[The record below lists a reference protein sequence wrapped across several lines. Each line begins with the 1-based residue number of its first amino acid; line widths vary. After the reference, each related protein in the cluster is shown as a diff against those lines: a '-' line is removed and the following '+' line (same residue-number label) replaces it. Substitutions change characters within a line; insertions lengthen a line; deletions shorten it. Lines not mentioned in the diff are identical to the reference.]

1 MSPEIQ
7 LAEFTHRLHYDDLPP
22 EVVRLVKRL
31 LLAVSGTAIAGA
43 HEDGIGALRSLML
56 QRGGRPEATTLVH
69 GDRLPAASAAL
80 LNGAMCRALDFCD
93 AMAPGPHIGSALIP
107 AALAAI
113 ELTGPCDG
121 RRFIA
126 ALAAGAE
133 LGARFNLS
141 EAQYDGFDPTGICV
155 NFAAAG
161 AAARLMGLAPDG
173 IRQSLALAFNR
184 CGGSFQ
190 SHVDGSLGV
199 RITQAWVAEAGVTCA
214 QFAQAG
220 LTGPRNFLTGLYG
233 YPHLYGRDTLSADD
247 LVRDLGS
254 EWRLHRVVFKKYP
267 SCGVTQGATGLTL
280 ALVNELALSASQVA
294 SVRVR
299 LPPYAHRLV
308 GHRFVIGENPRV
320 DAQFSAQYCVANAIV
335 RGASRLAHFRVDAIR
350 DPDVNALVERIST
363 VADPAMDARGHSSV
377 DVIITTTDGRRHAR
391 GLDIAPGFPGN
402 GLSEAEHF
410 GRFQDCLDYA
420 GGTLEPSASAA
431 WLRAIDQLESI
442 DDVRDLLALLIAPE
456 ARGAPSPLARQ

>member
-7 LAEFTHRLHYDDLPP
+7 LAEFAHRLHYDDLPP

-43 HEDGIGALRSLML
+43 HEDGIDALRRLML

-80 LNGAMCRALDFCD
+80 VNGAMCRALDFCD

-107 AALAAI
+107 AALAAV

-133 LGARFNLS
+133 LGSRFNLS

-161 AAARLMGLAPDG
+161 AAARLLDLPPEG
-173 IRQSLALAFNR
+173 IRQALALAFNR

-233 YPHLYGRDTLSADD
+233 YPHLYGRDTLSVDD
-247 LVRDLGS
+247 LVRDLGRD
-254 EWRLHRVVFKKYP
+254 WRLHRVVFKKYP

-280 ALVNELALSASQVA
+280 AMVQELGLAPAQVA
-294 SVRVR
+294 SVQVR

-308 GHRFVIGENPRV
+308 GHRFSIGENPRV
-320 DAQFSAQYCVANAIV
+320 DAQFSVRYCVANAIV
-335 RGASRLAHFRVDAIR
+335 RGASRLAHFRIEAIN
-350 DPDVNALVERIST
+350 DPAVNALIERIAAL
-363 VADPAMDARGHSSV
+363 ADPAMDARGHSSV
-377 DVIITTTDGRRHAR
+377 DVIITTTDGRRHER

-410 GRFQDCLDYA
+410 GRFQDCLDYS
-420 GGTLEPSASAA
+420 GGTLPAAASDA
-431 WLRAIDQLESI
+431 WLQAIDQLESV
-442 DDVRDLLALLIAPE
+442 DDVRGLLPLLV
-456 ARGAPSPLARQ
+456 ARAA